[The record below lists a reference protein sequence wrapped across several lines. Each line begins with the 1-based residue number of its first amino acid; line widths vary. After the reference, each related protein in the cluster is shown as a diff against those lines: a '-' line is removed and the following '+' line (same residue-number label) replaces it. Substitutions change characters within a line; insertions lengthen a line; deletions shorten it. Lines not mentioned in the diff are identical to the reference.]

1 MKAVKIVVFIAVA
14 FVWQCSWGM
23 TGSSSFKDSVS
34 AENQQIDHSKFG
46 MLLKKYV
53 SASGNVDYAAFKKD
67 IKQLDAY
74 LKQLSANVPQKNA
87 SKNVR
92 LAYWMNAYNAFTI
105 KLILNKYPVNSIK
118 DISGKP
124 WGIKFIQLGGKTYD
138 LNTIEHEILRK
149 MGDPRIHVGI
159 NCASVSCPKLLN
171 RAFHPESVDKDLDL
185 LAREFLRD
193 KSKNQIRPDEIKIS
207 KIFSWFK
214 NDFTQN
220 GGLIDWINKY
230 SEVKVKTNA
239 KINYLE
245 YDWNLNK

>member
-1 MKAVKIVVFIAVA
+1 
-14 FVWQCSWGM
+14 
-23 TGSSSFKDSVS
+23 
-34 AENQQIDHSKFG
+34 
-46 MLLKKYV
+46 
-53 SASGNVDYAAFKKD
+53 
-67 IKQLDAY
+67 
-74 LKQLSANVPQKNA
+74 
-87 SKNVR
+87 
-92 LAYWMNAYNAFTI
+92 
-105 KLILNKYPVNSIK
+105 
-118 DISGKP
+118 
-124 WGIKFIQLGGKTYD
+124 
-138 LNTIEHEILRK
+138 

-171 RAFHPESVDKDLDL
+171 RAFVPESVDKDLDL

-193 KSKNQIRPDEIKIS
+193 KSKNQIRPDEISIS